1 MARRKPRASG
11 EGDNREERRPAKT
24 GEDDHNLRDPGDD
37 SLFAEKIRNAA
48 KNRSERDEGDDSLFE
63 DKSKSFSKSRNED
76 REDRDDRS
84 SRHRDDRRDARD
96 EKAADRNRDRP
107 AADHAKDEHEEKRGW
122 FGKARDTDE
131 PEDRVADKGRNWFG
145 KARDDKKEEPRLR
158 DHDSDD
164 ERLWREGEKAERKTQ
179 SDDRRDERSSGR
191 ARDDDDRDDRG
202 DRKSFRDDDDHRDH
216 GHERSLREEARR
228 FVNDERGEGF
238 RSRSHPATV
247 VDADFEDIGRDD
259 DDDESGERGFGR
271 RVRAERRRATALA
284 RLDDLDPVAERVF
297 NDEFFTALRVQPKEL
312 ERALRK
318 ARRRA
323 EAREKNRM
331 TPLRALGWSAWIGA
345 VTATVFVGYAYR
357 DDIVALWPNAAGAY
371 AVVGIE
377 ANPHGLRIE
386 RVSHRL
392 AMSTS
397 GPTIEITGSLKND
410 GENALATPLMQA
422 EALGPKGELLSRWT
436 FRMDAVQVSAGSS
449 AEFMTRA
456 PAPEGVVEVALSFAP
471 ETNSPSI
478 GELVKK
484 KPD

>member
-1 MARRKPRASG
+1 MARRKPRASDEG
-11 EGDNREERRPAKT
+11 ENRDDRRSAKPR
-24 GEDDHNLRDPGDD
+24 DDDRNLRDPGDD

-48 KNRSERDEGDDSLFE
+48 RNRSERDDGDDSLFE
-63 DKSKSFSKSRNED
+63 DKSKSFGKSRNED
-76 REDRDDRS
+76 REDRDERS
-84 SRHRDDRRDARD
+84 FGQRDDRRE
-96 EKAADRNRDRP
+96 EKAGEKDRDRP
-107 AADHAKDEHEEKRGW
+107 AADHTKDEPEEKRGW
-122 FGKARDTDE
+122 FGKARDADE
-131 PEDRVADKGRNWFG
+131 AEDKAADKGRNWFG

-158 DHDSDD
+158 DDDKDD
-164 ERLWREGEKAERKTQ
+164 ERLWRKGEKAERKAENDERR
-179 SDDRRDERSSGR
+179 DDRLSAR
-191 ARDDDDRDDRG
+191 ARDDDDRDDRS

-216 GHERSLREEARR
+216 GHERSLRDDARR
-228 FVNDERGEGF
+228 FVGDERGEGF
-238 RSRSHPATV
+238 RSRSRAATV
-247 VDADFEDIGRDD
+247 VDADFEDIDRDD
-259 DDDESGERGFGR
+259 DGDESGERGFGR

-386 RVSHRL
+386 RVNHRL
-392 AMSTS
+392 AMSTN

-410 GENALATPLMQA
+410 GENSLATPLMQA

-436 FRMDAVQVSAGSS
+436 FRMDAVQVPSGAS

-478 GELVKK
+478 GELLKK
-484 KPD
+484 TND